1 MMRIFRLTVFA
12 SFLFLLS
19 SSALAQ
25 TAITYQGR
33 LMQNGVPAAGV
44 FDISFRLYDAASGGT
59 QVGSEVIVT
68 GVSVPSGGIFTVEL
82 DFGAVPFTSG
92 QAGWV
97 EISVKPNGSPDPFT
111 LLSPRQALTRTPY
124 SIASMSA
131 DSADTAATA
140 TNASQLGGVPAADYV
155 VTSDTRLSDAR
166 DPLPG
171 SGSYIQNQDSGPQT
185 ASNFNISGTGTANI
199 FNAGTQFNIQGS
211 RVLFGSPISS
221 NTFIGFNSGLGT
233 VGGNFN
239 TFAGRQAGEANIAGD
254 YNSFFGFTAGQMT
267 TAGQNSFFG
276 SRAGRSNNIGT
287 GNAFF
292 GAFAGDANNIGNGN
306 SFFGGSAGMFST
318 TGSSNVFVGASAG
331 TSNSSGS
338 QNTFVGATT
347 GSMNTTGSNNTLIG
361 SLANTTANG
370 LEYAT
375 AIGAESS
382 VSTNN
387 TIVLGRS
394 ADSVMAPG
402 SIDSPEYRTAGQRF
416 LRQITDNLSVGLDTG
431 SPSVGFQNTFV
442 GSFAGNSALGALQ
455 DNSFFGFSSGR
466 FTTSGSANSFFGSG
480 SGASNS
486 SGNGNTFVGN
496 NAGFNNT
503 IGSGN
508 AFFGNGT
515 GGSSTSGSDNT
526 FIGRTS
532 GIANIS
538 GSFNTTLGALADLSA
553 GNLTYATAIG
563 SGAVVS
569 TSNTVVIG
577 RNLDTVQIPGTL
589 SANGSSLTNLNASN
603 ITTGTLD
610 LARLDN
616 GVILNSGSQQG
627 GASFNISGFGLVA
640 GELRGGNVNTQ
651 SNFRIN
657 GSRFAAAG
665 NTTNTALGLNTG
677 NPALGN
683 SNTFAGYFAGF
694 SSQGDNNS
702 YFGMQAGHN
711 STFAIR
717 NSIFG
722 AQAGANATTSSLNAF
737 FGYLSGGNTTI
748 GGANT
753 FIGDSAGRFNTVGGQ
768 NTFVGQSAGKGHQF
782 GTGNSSLGFE
792 TEFSDNINNATAIGS
807 RASVTQS
814 NSIVLGSING
824 VNGATASTNVGIG
837 TTAPGFRLHVE
848 GATYIKGTLTVDGD
862 IALVDLG
869 AAGAT
874 PLCRNAINRIAT
886 CSSSM
891 RYKTN
896 AAGFSPGLELV
907 KGLKPI
913 SFEWKEAGMLDLG
926 LSAEDVAAIEP
937 LLVTYNDKG
946 EVEGVKYDRIG
957 VVLVNAVKEQQKQI
971 ESQQRQ
977 IDELKAV
984 ICAKD
989 AALSICKAKDK

>member
-1 MMRIFRLTVFA
+1 MRVFKLTVFA

-131 DSADTAATA
+131 DTAATA

-171 SGSYIQNQDSGPQT
+171 SGSYIQNQNSGPQT
-185 ASNFNISGTGTANI
+185 SSNFYISGTGRANL
-199 FNAGTQFNIQGS
+199 FNAETQFNIQGS
-211 RVLFGSPISS
+211 RVLLGSPATT
-221 NTFIGFNSGLGT
+221 NTFVGYNSGLGT

-239 TFAGRQAGEANIAGD
+239 TFAGRQAGEANVSGD
-254 YNSFFGFTAGQMT
+254 YNSFFGFTAGQLT

-276 SRAGRSNNIGT
+276 SRAGRLNNT
-287 GNAFF
+287 GSANAFF
-292 GAFAGDANNIGNGN
+292 GAFAGDSNTSGSGN
-306 SFFGGSAGMFST
+306 SFFGSSAGNIST
-318 TGSSNVFVGASAG
+318 TGGANVFIGASAG
-331 TSNSSGS
+331 SSNSSGS
-338 QNTFVGATT
+338 QNTFIGATT
-347 GSMNTTGSNNTLIG
+347 GSMNTTGSKNTLIG
-361 SLANTTANG
+361 YLANTTANG

-387 TIVLGRS
+387 TIVLGRA
-394 ADSVMAPG
+394 ADSVKAPG
-402 SIDSPEYRTAGQRF
+402 NIDTPEYRTNGQRF
-416 LRQITDNLSVGLDTG
+416 AKQVSDNLSLGIDAG
-431 SPSVGFQNTFV
+431 DPSVGFNNTFV
-442 GSFAGNSALGALQ
+442 GSSAGNLATGALQ
-455 DNSFFGFSSGR
+455 DNSFFGYNAGR
-466 FTTSGSANSFFGSG
+466 STTTGSANSFFGSSVGINNSTGQGNSFMGYLSGFENTSG
-480 SGASNS
+480 SA
-486 SGNGNTFVGN
+486 
-496 NAGFNNT
+496 
-503 IGSGN
+503 N
-508 AFFGNGT
+508 AFFGNNSGLQNT
-515 GGSSTSGSDNT
+515 SGGSNT
-526 FIGRTS
+526 FIGANS
-532 GIANIS
+532 GQANTI
-538 GSFNTTLGALADLSA
+538 GGNNTTLGALANVGSGAL
-553 GNLTYATAIG
+553 NFATAIG
-563 SGAVVS
+563 SGATVS

-577 RNLDTVQIPGTL
+577 RNTDTVQIPGTL

-610 LARLDN
+610 TARLDN
-616 GVILNSGSQQG
+616 AVILNSGSQQG
-627 GASFNISGFGLVA
+627 GASFNISGFGIVA
-640 GELRGGNVNTQ
+640 GELTGGNVNT
-651 SNFRIN
+651 NTEFRIG
-657 GSRFAAAG
+657 GSRFAG
-665 NTTNTALGLNTG
+665 TGSSDSNTIVGISTG
-677 NPALGN
+677 NPAAGN
-683 SNTFAGYFAGF
+683 SNSMFGHFAGF
-694 SSQGDNNS
+694 ASNGGFNNS
-702 YFGMQAGHN
+702 FFGTQSGMNTDFGIGN
-711 STFAIR
+711 SFFGS
-717 NSIFG
+717 NS
-722 AQAGANATTSSLNAF
+722 GANNTTGSFNAF
-737 FGYLSGGNTTI
+737 FGNIAGLATT
-748 GGANT
+748 T
-753 FIGDSAGRFNTVGGQ
+753 GGQ
-768 NTFVGQSAGKGHQF
+768 NTFIGEQAGRHNTSGGINTFIGHLAGNLSSTGGSNVAVGAFTSVS
-782 GTGNSSLGFE
+782 TNLS
-792 TEFSDNINNATAIGS
+792 NATAIGT

-814 NSIVLGSING
+814 NSLVLGSING
-824 VNGATASTNVGIG
+824 VNGATAGTNVGIG
-837 TTAPGFRLHVE
+837 TTAPGDTLHVN
-848 GATYIKGTLTVDGD
+848 GVVRVTTLGT
-862 IALVDLG
+862 
-869 AAGAT
+869 AGAT
-874 PLCRNAINRIAT
+874 QLCWNASNQIAT

-896 AAGFSPGLELV
+896 AAGFLTGLELV

-913 SFEWKEAGMLDLG
+913 SFEWREAGIRDLG
-926 LSAEDVAAIEP
+926 LSAEEVAEIEP

-984 ICAKD
+984 ICSKD
-989 AALSICKAKDK
+989 AALSICKVKDK